1 MKKIAM
7 FLVSLLFVFPMQIIK
22 AKETIQYGHT
32 QEELFAWYMND
43 NADST
48 FVLTS
53 DLVID
58 NAEFCDF
65 RFPSQT
71 KTINTQNYS
80 LILKAEGFFDDPYL
94 KIIGDGL
101 DINGNSHP
109 VLWLDSESSTQYYNT
124 KIVYLNVTATKGDAV
139 YVGKDQELD
148 TEGSYNRDFPIVF
161 KAPRYAM
168 LYESSYDVFFET
180 VKWETDGEN
189 AISMLSNPDRGDN
202 AFSLSF
208 CEVNRLKNSD
218 QFDISEYSYIN
229 ETWMNDNAIA
239 ADQIHEGILEL
250 DEELEPYYV
259 TNMNDFDVDSIM
271 NISIYWEDIEVDW
284 DLSRFDLQ
292 SKHNIIKGKLL
303 INPRFLPLIKSDLV
317 LEVREI
323 EAEPINN
330 LDISQCLFY
339 RETYHVR
346 FNMSYPVHYTSA
358 SFEVSMD
365 NIRFKKYKNDLE
377 WYLASAY
384 ETSYTAYVDYEIP
397 AVSSLLPDKTYYFRV
412 HITGGMREGYSNTIK
427 FENGVWETVI
437 PEIPEEE
444 IKPPAELTPPVDE
457 PNGETDAP
465 NITDRPEE
473 DEPEIEVGDPDGNG
487 GHRGDQNRED
497 VPEQEEEI
505 VIEPEQMEGLDKT
518 GEDILMMIGNQE
530 FIVSHQDINAW
541 NQQDETVT
549 LSINDENQV
558 VKTSHDYQEILEI
571 EVMTKSKEKTE
582 TTMVKPLL
590 VIGVPSALLLA
601 GHTYFRR
608 KKRAK

>member
-1 MKKIAM
+1 MKKVAM
-7 FLVSLLFVFPMQIIK
+7 FLISLLFVFPMQRIN
-22 AKETIQYGHT
+22 AKEMLQYGNT

-43 NADST
+43 NAVST

-65 RFPSQT
+65 RFPSQS

-80 LILKAEGFFDDPYL
+80 LILKAEGSFDDPYL
-94 KIIGDGL
+94 KIVGDGVDL
-101 DINGNSHP
+101 NGNSHP
-109 VLWLDSESSTQYYNT
+109 VLWLDSESSTKYYNT
-124 KIVYLNVTATKGDAV
+124 QIAYLNVTASKGDAV

-148 TEGSYNRDFPIVF
+148 IEGSYNRAFPIIF

-180 VKWETDGEN
+180 AKWETDGEN
-189 AISMLSNPDRGDN
+189 AISMLPNAERGN
-202 AFSLSF
+202 NEFSLSF
-208 CEVNRLKNSD
+208 CEINQLKNLD
-218 QFDISEYSYIN
+218 QFDIFEYSYIN
-229 ETWMNDNAIA
+229 ETWMNDNAVA

-259 TNMNDFDVDSIM
+259 TDMNDFDVNSISH
-271 NISIYWEDIEVDW
+271 ISIYWEDIDVDW
-284 DLSRFDLQ
+284 DLSQFDLQ

-317 LEVREI
+317 LEVHEI
-323 EAEPINN
+323 VPEPIDN
-330 LDISQCLFY
+330 LDISLCLY
-339 RETYHVR
+339 YNETYHVR
-346 FNMSYPVHYTSA
+346 FNMSYPVNYRGA

-365 NIRFKKYKNDLE
+365 NNRFKKYKDDLE

-384 ETSYTAYVDYEIP
+384 DTSYTAYVDYEIP

-427 FENGVWETVI
+427 FENGIWETVI

-444 IKPPAELTPPVDE
+444 VKPPAGLNPPVND
-457 PNGETDAP
+457 PNGETDVP

-487 GHRGDQNRED
+487 GHRGDQNRDD
-497 VPEQEEEI
+497 VPGQEDEI
-505 VIEPEQMEGLDKT
+505 VIEPEQIEGLDKA
-518 GEDILMMIGNQE
+518 GEDILMIIGNQE
-530 FIVSHQDINAW
+530 FIVSHQDINEW
-541 NQQDETVT
+541 NQQEETVT

-558 VKTSHDYQEILEI
+558 VKTSHDHQEILETK
-571 EVMTKSKEKTE
+571 VMTKSEEKSE
-582 TTMVKPLL
+582 TSTIKPLL
-590 VIGVPSALLLA
+590 VIGVPSAALLA